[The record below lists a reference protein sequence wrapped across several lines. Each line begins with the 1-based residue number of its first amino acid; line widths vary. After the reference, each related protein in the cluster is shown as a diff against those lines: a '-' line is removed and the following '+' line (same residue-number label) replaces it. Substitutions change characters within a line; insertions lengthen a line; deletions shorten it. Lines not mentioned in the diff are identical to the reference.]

1 MIITKSLYE
10 IIILIYSLSLIGYF
24 IDFVRRND
32 KINQVA
38 YYLLSSVWILITFI
52 LLFQLFIEKHFPI
65 LTLSESMFFYSWIL
79 ISFSLVINYFFK
91 IHFIM
96 FFTNVFSFSIL
107 LLSMTLDA
115 KNLVYSQGTEF
126 VHEVLMIHITLTI
139 FSYGFLTISFL
150 LALMYLIQ
158 YYFLKEKKGFKL
170 MWRFTDL
177 YQLDRFSY
185 YAAIIGVP
193 LLLIGLIFGIVW
205 AHVAGA
211 EFYWFDIKTITSILV
226 LFAYMIYILLK
237 NLNRFGNRQIVIY
250 NVIIFLVLIINFFLL
265 SSYSQFHF

>member
-1 MIITKSLYE
+1 MVITKSLYE
-10 IIILIYSLSLIGYF
+10 IVVLIYSLSLISYF
-24 IDFVRRND
+24 IDFVRRNN
-32 KINQVA
+32 KISHVA
-38 YYLLSSVWILITFI
+38 YYLLLSVWVLITFI
-52 LLFQLFIEKHFPI
+52 LLFQMFIEKNFPI

-79 ISFSLVINYFFK
+79 ITFSLIMNHFFK
-91 IHFIM
+91 INFIM
-96 FFTNVFSFSIL
+96 FFTNFFSFFIL

-115 KNLVYSQGTEF
+115 KNLVYSKSTEF
-126 VHEVLMIHITLTI
+126 VHEVLIIHITLTI
-139 FSYGFLTISFL
+139 LSYGFLTISFL

-158 YYFLKEKKGFKL
+158 YYFLKEKKSFKL

-205 AHVAGA
+205 AYVANA

-237 NLNRFGNRQIVIY
+237 NLNRFSNKQIINY
-250 NVIIFLVLIINFFLL
+250 NVVIFLVLIINFFLF
-265 SSYSQFHF
+265 SSFSQFHF

>member
-1 MIITKSLYE
+1 MVITKSLYE

-32 KINQVA
+32 KINQIA
-38 YYLLSSVWILITFI
+38 YYLLWSVWGLIFFVLVI
-52 LLFQLFIEKHFPI
+52 QIFIEKNFPI
-65 LTLSESMFFYSWIL
+65 LTLNESLFFYSWIL
-79 ISFSLVINYFFK
+79 ISFSLIMNRFFK

-96 FFTNVFSFSIL
+96 FFTNVFSFFIL
-107 LLSMTLDA
+107 LLSITLDA
-115 KNLVYSQGTEF
+115 KNQIYSQGTEF
-126 VHEVLMIHITLTI
+126 VHEVLIIHITLTI

-150 LALMYLIQ
+150 LALMYLIL
-158 YYFLKEKKGFKL
+158 YYFLKEKKRFNL

-185 YAAIIGVP
+185 YAAITGVP

-205 AHVAGA
+205 AYVAGE
-211 EFYWFDIKTITSILV
+211 EFYWLDIKTITSILI

-237 NLNRFGNRQIVIY
+237 SLNRYSSRHVIIY
-250 NVIIFLVLIINFFLL
+250 NVVIFLVLIINFFLF

>member
-24 IDFVRRND
+24 IDFVKRND

-38 YYLLSSVWILITFI
+38 YYLLWSVWILISFV
-52 LLFQLFIEKHFPI
+52 LFIQIIIEKNFPI
-65 LTLSESMFFYSWIL
+65 LTLNESLFFYSWIL
-79 ISFSLVINYFFK
+79 ILFSLLMNQFFK

-96 FFTNVFSFSIL
+96 FFTNVFSFFIL

-115 KNLVYSQGTEF
+115 KDQIYSQGTEF
-126 VHEVLMIHITLTI
+126 VHEILVIHITLAV
-139 FSYGFLTISFL
+139 FSYGFFTISFL

-158 YYFLKEKKGFKL
+158 YYFLKEKKGFKW
-170 MWRFTDL
+170 MWRFADL
-177 YQLDRFSY
+177 HQLDRFSY

-193 LLLIGLIFGIVW
+193 ILLIGLIFGIVW
-205 AHVAGA
+205 AHVAEA

-226 LFAYMIYILLK
+226 LFAYMIYILIK
-237 NLNRFGNRQIVIY
+237 SLNRFSSRQIVIY
-250 NVIIFLVLIINFFLL
+250 NVVIFLVLLINFFLF

>member
-1 MIITKSLYE
+1 MVITKSLYE
-10 IIILIYSLSLIGYF
+10 IIILIYSLSLIGFF

-32 KINQVA
+32 KINRVA
-38 YYLLSSVWILITFI
+38 YYLLWSVWILISLV
-52 LLFQLFIEKHFPI
+52 LLFQIFIEKNFPI
-65 LTLSESMFFYSWIL
+65 LTLNESLFFYSWIL
-79 ISFSLVINYFFK
+79 ILFSLLMNRFFK
-91 IHFIM
+91 IHFII
-96 FFTNVFSFSIL
+96 FFTNLFGFFIL
-107 LLSMTLDA
+107 LLSMSLDA
-115 KNLVYSQGTEF
+115 QNKVYAQGAEF
-126 VHEVLMIHITLTI
+126 VHEVLIIHITLTI

-170 MWRFTDL
+170 MWRFTNL
-177 YQLDRFSY
+177 YHLDRFSY

-237 NLNRFGNRQIVIY
+237 SLNRFSSRQIVIY
-250 NVIIFLVLIINFFLL
+250 NVVIFLVLLINFFLF